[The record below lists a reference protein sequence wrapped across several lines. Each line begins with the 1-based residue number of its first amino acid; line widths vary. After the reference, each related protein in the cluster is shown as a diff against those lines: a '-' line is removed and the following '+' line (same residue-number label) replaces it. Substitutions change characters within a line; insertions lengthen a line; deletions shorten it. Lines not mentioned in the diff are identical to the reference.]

1 MEILEKIYKIIEE
14 EGIIVEEVKFK
25 YYYMDG
31 IYFKVP
37 GLSPTIGIRKSIANN
52 SKRLVSTLAEELG
65 HHFTSYGDLTAE
77 CFVYSEKIQRSK
89 QERIARK
96 WATEFIMPYDKLIKA
111 IEKGCRS
118 IHDLSDYFNVTPVFV
133 LDRFYFLRLERPNLN
148 IEGISYSINQSIYYD
163 KENIHYER

>member
-1 MEILEKIYKIIEE
+1 MEVLEKIYKIIEE
-14 EGIIVEEVKFK
+14 EGIIVEEVKLK

-37 GLSPTIGIRKSIANN
+37 GLSPTIGIRKSILTD
-52 SKRLVSTLAEELG
+52 SKRLISALAEELG

-77 CFVYSEKIQRSK
+77 CFVYSEIIQKSK
-89 QERIARK
+89 QERKARQ

-111 IEKGCRS
+111 IKEGYQS
-118 IHDLSDYFNVTPVFV
+118 VEELSDYFNVTPVFV

-148 IEGISYSINQSIYYD
+148 IEGISYSINQSFYYD
-163 KENIHYER
+163 KEMIFNE